1 MVYEENLEDKLILRS
16 LRDDADRERFAAFNA
31 ACNNPY
37 EGATCAS
44 LLHHHPQ
51 TTLDDYWLVED
62 ASTGKVVSTT
72 CLLPWVCRFDGI
84 ELRLAQ
90 LEMVL
95 THPAYRGRGLVRAQ
109 MKHFEQVVLERG
121 YDLSI
126 IWGIP
131 YYYRQFG
138 YAHAI
143 DGDRCEALPM
153 WKIPD
158 YPIGACQSVRTV
170 SPTLVGVRTVSPT
183 LVGVRTRPAAAA
195 DIPLLVEGYTDATST
210 LDITIQRTPAYWR
223 FLLEAAHY
231 PVEIVENAQSGGTLG
246 YAVIVRSEESITIL
260 ECGLPDASACL
271 GLLQH
276 LNTQASQQVLVSGP
290 DHALLVQLARSLGSQ
305 RVEGGQWL
313 LRFPDVA
320 RFLMRIGPALQNR
333 LADSP
338 WRGLTME
345 LIINLYR
352 QAYRLR
358 FQMGRLAG
366 VDTLGF
372 VDASMGADGGHL
384 CIPPEAFVRLI
395 SGYRA
400 LDELFDA
407 WPDITVKPEV
417 RNLIDVLFPPRKAY
431 LYTPYHFMGKIS

>member
-16 LRDDADRERFAAFNA
+16 LRDNADRERFAAFNA

-37 EGATCAS
+37 EGATCAC

-62 ASTGKVVSTT
+62 ASTGEVVSTT

-84 ELRLAQ
+84 ELRVAQ

-138 YAHAI
+138 YAYAI
-143 DGDRCEALPM
+143 DGDRREALPM

-158 YPIGACQSVRTV
+158 YPAGAGL
-170 SPTLVGVRTVSPT
+170 P
-183 LVGVRTRPAAAA
+183 VRTRPASIA

-210 LDITIQRTPAYWR
+210 LDITIQRPPAYWR

-246 YAVIVRSEESITIL
+246 YAVIVRSEERITIL

-276 LNTQASQQVLVSGP
+276 IKTQASQQVLVSGP
-290 DHALLVQLARSLGSQ
+290 DHAPLVQLARSLGSQ

-345 LIINLYR
+345 LIINLYH

-358 FQMGRLAG
+358 FQTGSLVG
-366 VDTLGF
+366 VDALGF
-372 VDASMGADGGHL
+372 VDASMSADGGHL
-384 CIPPEAFVRLI
+384 CIPPEAFVRLL

-407 WPDITVKPEV
+407 WPDITLKPEV